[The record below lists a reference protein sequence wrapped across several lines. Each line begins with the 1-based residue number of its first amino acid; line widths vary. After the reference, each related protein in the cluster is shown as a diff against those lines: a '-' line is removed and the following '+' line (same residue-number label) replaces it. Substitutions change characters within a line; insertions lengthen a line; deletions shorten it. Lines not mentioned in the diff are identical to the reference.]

1 MYDLKSLQDRLGR
14 RAMMCNLF
22 SSGTIYLILTPVNG
36 NCGIPRLYGRL
47 LTGELGVDVDSSSEI
62 YVIFSTSNRKT
73 LLILHVDN
81 YGVDLTKRRLHR
93 GKFRTLLRKPQQIQ
107 TLTRQELLRLVLD
120 GTYAEEWQ
128 NPELQAQMEAFYK
141 AKSMPKI

>member
-1 MYDLKSLQDRLGR
+1 MCDLKSLQDRLGR

-47 LTGELGVDVDSSSEI
+47 LTGELGVENSSEI
-62 YVIFSTSNRKT
+62 YVIFTTSNRKT

-81 YGVDLTKRRLHR
+81 YGVDLTKRRLHK

-128 NPELQAQMEAFYK
+128 TPEMKAQMESFYN